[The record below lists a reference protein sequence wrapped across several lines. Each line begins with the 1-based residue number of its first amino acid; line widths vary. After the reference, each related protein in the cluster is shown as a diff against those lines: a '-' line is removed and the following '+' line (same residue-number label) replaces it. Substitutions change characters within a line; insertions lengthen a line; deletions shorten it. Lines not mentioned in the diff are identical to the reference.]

1 MLEVPVYNTSGE
13 KIDTLQVDEAKLG
26 GRVNPDLIKQAVV
39 TYHANRRQGSAQTR
53 SRADVVGSRK
63 KMYAQKGTGNARH
76 GTRQAPILRGGGHTF
91 AKKPRDFSKKFPQK
105 MRRAARNSAIL
116 AKIVGEDILVV
127 DGLSFDAPKTSAM
140 STIVKALGINRSCV
154 FAIAERDSNIYLSS
168 RNIKDITVRIT
179 DELNAHDVATRQ
191 KMLVT
196 REAMEALV
204 G

>member
-63 KMYAQKGTGNARH
+63 KMYRQKGTGNARH

-91 AKKPRDFSKKFPQK
+91 AKKPRDFSKKLPQK

-127 DGLSFDAPKTSAM
+127 DGLSFEAPKTSAM
-140 STIVKALGINRSCV
+140 SAIVKALGINRSCV

-179 DELNAHDVATRQ
+179 DELNAYDVATRQ